1 MYKNRWFVYA
11 LLGIVFGIVDF
22 YYQGLV
28 QGIGNNALLIFM
40 VLVIWVVIVIP
51 VAINEAKIT
60 RSAWKA
66 ALASTFTWVLS
77 VISYYLF
84 MMVKLM
90 FIGEPGRPELHI
102 TSRTDPYYWD
112 SIKSVM
118 QYDILGGIA
127 EWVLVAIFGG
137 TVIGYLIGLIYLKTK
152 PKKLDVQ

>member
-1 MYKNRWFVYA
+1 MYKNRWSVYA

-22 YYQGLV
+22 FYQGLV
-28 QGIGNNALLIFM
+28 QGIGNNTLLIFM
-40 VLVIWVVIVIP
+40 VLVIWVVIVTP
-51 VAINEAKIT
+51 LAINEAKVT

-66 ALASTFTWVLS
+66 ALASTFTWVIS

-84 MMVKLM
+84 MMVKLV

-112 SIKSVM
+112 HIKSVM

-127 EWVLVAIFGG
+127 EWMLVAIIGG
-137 TVIGYLIGLIYLKTK
+137 TTIGYLVGLIYLKTK

>member
-28 QGIGNNALLIFM
+28 QGIGNNTLLIFM

-112 SIKSVM
+112 GVKSVM
-118 QYDILGGIA
+118 QYDILGGIT
-127 EWVLVAIFGG
+127 EWVLVAIIGG
-137 TVIGYLIGLIYLKTK
+137 TVIGYLIGLIYLKTISQ
-152 PKKLDVQ
+152 KLDVQ